1 MREVGGG
8 GGKER
13 GREGGKGKEGM
24 KASIRYNL
32 NYLTTRMI
40 ISSCNLMYNLLRIFE
55 VELMLPLSV
64 RFPNR
69 KIFLAC

>member
-1 MREVGGG
+1 MREVGG

-13 GREGGKGKEGM
+13 GREGEKGKEGM
-24 KASIRYNL
+24 KAYIRYNL

>member
-1 MREVGGG
+1 
-8 GGKER
+8 
-13 GREGGKGKEGM
+13 
-24 KASIRYNL
+24 
-32 NYLTTRMI
+32 
-40 ISSCNLMYNLLRIFE
+40 MYNLLRIFE